1 MRCLII
7 HYASIINYL
16 KNKKKYSCE
25 LNKNTKFIF
34 LLKFL
39 VSIKSCII
47 NYKLHSPLD
56 YNLLMFLKHRE
67 GKIMKNL
74 KRIVSVLFSAILLFS
89 ATTTSSVAIEKLHF
103 VIGGGAGGGWDG
115 TARGTGEAL
124 TKAGFLQSASFEN
137 MSGGGG
143 GKALAFMINNK
154 PANTV
159 LVQSTPLVLRSITRH
174 KGYVSGSGTLSYKD
188 VVPIAGVIGDYGAIA
203 VAKDSPYK
211 NFKDVV
217 DAYKANPSSIKMAG
231 GSVRGSMDH
240 LIGALAFQAA
250 GANPNDVAYIPYDAG
265 GKALAGLLSGETQII
280 STGLGELMGARDQVR
295 IIGITAPDRVS
306 DAPDAPTL
314 KEQGY
319 DVQFVNWR
327 GFFGPPGMS
336 NKDKKAIAKMLG
348 DVQKTPEW
356 EEVRARNAWVNIYNP
371 DKKFVKFLKTQT
383 KEMTALMKKLGVI

>member
-1 MRCLII
+1 M
-7 HYASIINYL
+7 
-16 KNKKKYSCE
+16 
-25 LNKNTKFIF
+25 
-34 LLKFL
+34 
-39 VSIKSCII
+39 KS
-47 NYKLHSPLD
+47 
-56 YNLLMFLKHRE
+56 
-67 GKIMKNL
+67 IMK
-74 KRIVSVLFSAILLFS
+74 IISVFFSALLLL
-89 ATTTSSVAIEKLHF
+89 SSTNSFAIDKLHF

-124 TKAGFLQSASFEN
+124 TKAGMLQSASFEN

-143 GKALAFMINNK
+143 GKALAYMINTK
-154 PANTV
+154 PANTI

-174 KGYVSGSGTLSYKD
+174 EGYVTGGGSGVLSYKD

-203 VAKDSPYK
+203 VAKNSPFK

-217 DAYKANPSSIKMAG
+217 DAYKKDPSSVKMAG

-240 LIGALAFQAA
+240 LIGALAFQEA
-250 GANPNDVAYIPYDAG
+250 GADPNKVIYVPYDAG

-280 STGLGELMGARDQVR
+280 STGLGELMGARDQVT

-306 DAPDAPTL
+306 DAPDVPTL

-336 NKDKKAIAKMLG
+336 SSMKNKIAKMLG

-356 EEVRARNAWVNIYNP
+356 EAVRKRNAWVNIYNP
-371 DKKFVKFLKTQT
+371 GDKFVKFLEKQT
-383 KEMTALMKKLGVI
+383 IEMTALMKKLGVI

>member
-1 MRCLII
+1 MTNI
-7 HYASIINYL
+7 
-16 KNKKKYSCE
+16 KK
-25 LNKNTKFIF
+25 
-34 LLKFL
+34 
-39 VSIKSCII
+39 
-47 NYKLHSPLD
+47 
-56 YNLLMFLKHRE
+56 
-67 GKIMKNL
+67 
-74 KRIVSVLFSAILLFS
+74 IVSVLFSAILLFS
-89 ATTTSSVAIEKLHF
+89 ATATNSIAMDKIHF

-124 TKAGFLQSASFEN
+124 TKSGMLKSASFEN

-143 GKALAFMINNK
+143 GKALAYMINTQPK
-154 PANTV
+154 NTV

-174 KGYVSGSGTLSYKD
+174 EGYVTGSGVLSYKD
-188 VVPIAGVIGDYGAIA
+188 VTPIAGVIGDYGAIA
-203 VAKDSPYK
+203 VAKNSPYK

-217 DAYKANPSSIKMAG
+217 DAYKKNPSSIKMAG

-295 IIGITAPDRVS
+295 IIGITAPSRVA

-327 GFFGPPGMS
+327 GFFGPPNMS
-336 NKDKKAIAKMLG
+336 NKDKKALSTMLG
-348 DVQKTPEW
+348 KVMKTPEW
-356 EEVRARNAWVNIYNP
+356 EAVRKRNAWVNIYNS
-371 DKKFVKFLKTQT
+371 DKDFVKFLDAQT
-383 KEMTALMKKLGVI
+383 VEMTALMKKLGVI

>member
-1 MRCLII
+1 MF
-7 HYASIINYL
+7 NPE
-16 KNKKKYSCE
+16 NK
-25 LNKNTKFIF
+25 
-34 LLKFL
+34 
-39 VSIKSCII
+39 
-47 NYKLHSPLD
+47 
-56 YNLLMFLKHRE
+56 YNNER
-67 GKIMKNL
+67 KIMKL
-74 KRIVSVLFSAILLFS
+74 IKSFFSVLFSAALLLS
-89 ATTTSSVAIEKLHF
+89 TTTVNSIAIEKLHF

-124 TKAGFLQSASFEN
+124 TKAGMLQSASFEN

-143 GKALAFMINNK
+143 GKALAYMINTK
-154 PANTV
+154 PANTI

-174 KGYVSGSGTLSYKD
+174 EGYVTGGGSGVLSYKD

-203 VAKDSPYK
+203 VAKDSPFQ

-217 DAYKANPSSIKMAG
+217 AAYKKDPSSVKMAG

-240 LIGALAFQAA
+240 LIGALAFQEA
-250 GANPNDVAYIPYDAG
+250 GADPNKVIYVPYDAG

-295 IIGITAPDRVS
+295 IVGITAPSRVS
-306 DAPDAPTL
+306 DAPDVPTL

-356 EEVRARNAWVNIYNP
+356 EAVRKRNAWVNIYNP
-371 DKKFVKFLKTQT
+371 DKKFVKFLQTQT

>member
-1 MRCLII
+1 M
-7 HYASIINYL
+7 
-16 KNKKKYSCE
+16 
-25 LNKNTKFIF
+25 
-34 LLKFL
+34 
-39 VSIKSCII
+39 KS
-47 NYKLHSPLD
+47 
-56 YNLLMFLKHRE
+56 
-67 GKIMKNL
+67 IMK
-74 KRIVSVLFSAILLFS
+74 IISVLFSALLLL
-89 ATTTSSVAIEKLHF
+89 SSTHSFAIDKLHF

-124 TKAGFLQSASFEN
+124 TKAGMLQSASFEN

-143 GKALAFMINNK
+143 GKALAYMINTK
-154 PANTV
+154 PANTI

-174 KGYVSGSGTLSYKD
+174 EGYVTGGGSGVLSYKD

-203 VAKDSPYK
+203 VAKNSPFK

-217 DAYKANPSSIKMAG
+217 DAYKKDPSSVKMAG

-240 LIGALAFQAA
+240 LIGALAFQEA
-250 GANPNDVAYIPYDAG
+250 GADPNKVIYVPYDAG

-280 STGLGELMGARDQVR
+280 STGLGELMGARDQVT

-306 DAPDAPTL
+306 DAPDVPTL

-356 EEVRARNAWVNIYNP
+356 EAVRARNAWVNIYNP
-371 DKKFVKFLKTQT
+371 DKKFVKFLEKQT
-383 KEMTALMKKLGVI
+383 KEMTDLMKKLGVI

>member
-1 MRCLII
+1 
-7 HYASIINYL
+7 
-16 KNKKKYSCE
+16 
-25 LNKNTKFIF
+25 
-34 LLKFL
+34 
-39 VSIKSCII
+39 
-47 NYKLHSPLD
+47 
-56 YNLLMFLKHRE
+56 
-67 GKIMKNL
+67 MKNI
-74 KRIVSVLFSAILLFS
+74 KRLFSVLFSAILLFS
-89 ATTTSSVAIEKLHF
+89 ATTTSSFAIDKLHF

-124 TKAGFLQSASFEN
+124 IKSGMLKSASFEN

-143 GKALAFMINNK
+143 GKALAFMINTK
-154 PANTV
+154 PANTI

-174 KGYVSGSGTLSYKD
+174 KGYVTDGGSGVLSYKN

-203 VAKDSPYK
+203 VAKDSPFK

-217 DAYKANPSSIKMAG
+217 DAYNKDPKSVKMAG

-240 LIGALAFQAA
+240 LIGALAFQVA
-250 GANPNDVAYIPYDAG
+250 GANPNNVIYVPYDAG
-265 GKALAGLLSGETQII
+265 GKALAGLLSGETQMI

-295 IIGITAPDRVS
+295 IIGITAPERVA

-336 NKDKKAIAKMLG
+336 SSMKNEIAKMLG

-356 EEVRARNAWVNIYNP
+356 EAVRKRNAWVNIYNP
-371 DKKFVKFLKTQT
+371 GDKFISFLENQT
-383 KEMTALMKKLGVI
+383 VEMTALMKKLGVI

>member
-1 MRCLII
+1 MKL
-7 HYASIINYL
+7 
-16 KNKKKYSCE
+16 
-25 LNKNTKFIF
+25 
-34 LLKFL
+34 
-39 VSIKSCII
+39 IKS
-47 NYKLHSPLD
+47 
-56 YNLLMFLKHRE
+56 FF
-67 GKIMKNL
+67 
-74 KRIVSVLFSAILLFS
+74 SVLFSAALLLS
-89 ATTTSSVAIEKLHF
+89 TTTVNSIAIEKLHF

-124 TKAGFLQSASFEN
+124 TKAGMLKSASFEN

-143 GKALAFMINNK
+143 GKALAYMINNK
-154 PANTV
+154 PAGTI

-174 KGYVSGSGTLSYKD
+174 EGYVTGGGSGVLSYKD

-203 VAKDSPYK
+203 VAKDSPFK

-217 DAYKANPSSIKMAG
+217 EAYKKNPKSVKMAG

-240 LIGALAFQAA
+240 LIGALAFQEA
-250 GANPNDVAYIPYDAG
+250 GANPNDVIYVPYDAG

-295 IIGITAPDRVS
+295 IIGITAPKRVS

-336 NKDKKAIAKMLG
+336 NADKKKIAKMLG

-356 EEVRARNAWVNIYNP
+356 ETVRARNAWVNIYNP
-371 DKKFVKFLKTQT
+371 DKKFVSFLEKQT

>member
-1 MRCLII
+1 
-7 HYASIINYL
+7 
-16 KNKKKYSCE
+16 
-25 LNKNTKFIF
+25 
-34 LLKFL
+34 
-39 VSIKSCII
+39 
-47 NYKLHSPLD
+47 
-56 YNLLMFLKHRE
+56 
-67 GKIMKNL
+67 MKNI
-74 KRIVSVLFSAILLFS
+74 KKIVSVLFSAIILFS
-89 ATTTSSVAIEKLHF
+89 ATATNSIAMEKIHF

-124 TKAGFLQSASFEN
+124 TKSGMLKSASFEN

-143 GKALAFMINNK
+143 GKALAFMINTQPK
-154 PANTV
+154 NTI

-174 KGYVSGSGTLSYKD
+174 EGYVTGSGVLSYKD
-188 VVPIAGVIGDYGAIA
+188 VTPIAGVIGDYGAIA

-217 DAYKANPSSIKMAG
+217 DAYKKNPSSIKMAG

-295 IIGITAPDRVS
+295 IIGITAPSRIA

-327 GFFGPPGMS
+327 GFFGPPNMS
-336 NKDKKAIAKMLG
+336 NKDKKALSAMLG
-348 DVQKTPEW
+348 KVMKTPEW
-356 EEVRARNAWVNIYNP
+356 EAVRKRNAWVNIYNS
-371 DKKFVKFLKTQT
+371 DKDFVKFLDAQT
-383 KEMTALMKKLGVI
+383 VEMTALMKKLGVI

>member
-1 MRCLII
+1 
-7 HYASIINYL
+7 
-16 KNKKKYSCE
+16 
-25 LNKNTKFIF
+25 
-34 LLKFL
+34 
-39 VSIKSCII
+39 
-47 NYKLHSPLD
+47 
-56 YNLLMFLKHRE
+56 
-67 GKIMKNL
+67 MKNIKKL
-74 KRIVSVLFSAILLFS
+74 VSVLFSAILLFS
-89 ATTTSSVAIEKLHF
+89 ATATNSIAMEKIHF

-124 TKAGFLQSASFEN
+124 TKSGMLKSASFEN

-143 GKALAFMINNK
+143 GKALAFMINTQPK
-154 PANTV
+154 NTV

-174 KGYVSGSGTLSYKD
+174 EGYVTGSGVLSYKD
-188 VVPIAGVIGDYGAIA
+188 VTPIAGVIGDYGAIA

-217 DAYKANPSSIKMAG
+217 DAYKKNPSSIKMAG

-295 IIGITAPDRVS
+295 IIGITAPSRIA

-327 GFFGPPGMS
+327 GFFGPPNMS
-336 NKDKKAIAKMLG
+336 NKDKKALSTMLG
-348 DVQKTPEW
+348 KVMETPEW
-356 EEVRARNAWVNIYNP
+356 EAVRKRNAWVNIYNP
-371 DKKFVKFLKTQT
+371 DKDFVKFLDAQT
-383 KEMTALMKKLGVI
+383 VEMTALMKKLGVI

>member
-1 MRCLII
+1 MTNI
-7 HYASIINYL
+7 
-16 KNKKKYSCE
+16 KK
-25 LNKNTKFIF
+25 
-34 LLKFL
+34 
-39 VSIKSCII
+39 
-47 NYKLHSPLD
+47 
-56 YNLLMFLKHRE
+56 
-67 GKIMKNL
+67 
-74 KRIVSVLFSAILLFS
+74 IVSVLFSAILLFS
-89 ATTTSSVAIEKLHF
+89 ATATNSIAMDKIHF

-124 TKAGFLQSASFEN
+124 TKSGMLKSASFEN

-143 GKALAFMINNK
+143 GKALAFMINTQPK
-154 PANTV
+154 NTV

-174 KGYVSGSGTLSYKD
+174 KGYVSGSGVLSYKD
-188 VVPIAGVIGDYGAIA
+188 VTPIAGVIGDYGAIA
-203 VAKDSPYK
+203 VAKNSPYM

-217 DAYKANPSSIKMAG
+217 DAYKKDPKSIKMAG

-295 IIGITAPDRVS
+295 IIGITAPSRVA

-327 GFFGPPGMS
+327 GFFGPPNMS
-336 NKDKKAIAKMLG
+336 NKDKQALSTMLG
-348 DVQKTPEW
+348 KVMKTPEW
-356 EEVRARNAWVNIYNP
+356 EAVRKRNAWVNIYNS
-371 DKKFVKFLKTQT
+371 DKDFVKFLEKQT
-383 KEMTALMKKLGVI
+383 VEMTALMKKLGVI

>member
-1 MRCLII
+1 
-7 HYASIINYL
+7 
-16 KNKKKYSCE
+16 
-25 LNKNTKFIF
+25 
-34 LLKFL
+34 
-39 VSIKSCII
+39 
-47 NYKLHSPLD
+47 
-56 YNLLMFLKHRE
+56 
-67 GKIMKNL
+67 MKNIKKL
-74 KRIVSVLFSAILLFS
+74 FSVLFSVILLFS
-89 ATTTSSVAIEKLHF
+89 ATATNSIAMDKIHF

-124 TKAGFLQSASFEN
+124 TKSGMLKSASFEN

-143 GKALAFMINNK
+143 GKALAFMINTK
-154 PANTV
+154 PKNTI

-174 KGYVSGSGTLSYKD
+174 EGYVTGSGVLSYKD
-188 VVPIAGVIGDYGAIA
+188 VTPIAGVIGDYGAIA
-203 VAKDSPYK
+203 VAKNSPYK

-217 DAYKANPSSIKMAG
+217 DAYKKNPSSIKMAG

-295 IIGITAPDRVS
+295 IIGITAPSRIA

-327 GFFGPPGMS
+327 GFFGPPNMS
-336 NKDKKAIAKMLG
+336 NKDKKALSTMLG
-348 DVQKTPEW
+348 KVMETPEW
-356 EEVRARNAWVNIYNP
+356 EAVRKRNAWVNIYNS
-371 DKKFVKFLKTQT
+371 DKDFVKFLDAQT
-383 KEMTALMKKLGVI
+383 VEMTALMKKLGVI

>member
-1 MRCLII
+1 
-7 HYASIINYL
+7 
-16 KNKKKYSCE
+16 
-25 LNKNTKFIF
+25 
-34 LLKFL
+34 
-39 VSIKSCII
+39 
-47 NYKLHSPLD
+47 
-56 YNLLMFLKHRE
+56 
-67 GKIMKNL
+67 MKNI
-74 KRIVSVLFSAILLFS
+74 KRLFSSLFSAILLFL
-89 ATTTSSVAIEKLHF
+89 ATTTSSFAIDKLHF

-124 TKAGFLQSASFEN
+124 TKAGFLKSASFEN

-143 GKALAFMINNK
+143 GKALAFMINTK
-154 PANTV
+154 PADTI

-174 KGYVSGSGTLSYKD
+174 KGYVAGDGVLSYKN

-203 VAKDSPYK
+203 VAKDSPFK

-217 DAYKANPSSIKMAG
+217 DAYNKDPSSVKMAG

-240 LIGALAFQAA
+240 LIGALAFQVA
-250 GANPNDVAYIPYDAG
+250 GANPNNVIYVPYDAG
-265 GKALAGLLSGETQII
+265 GKALAGLLSGETQMI

-295 IIGITAPDRVS
+295 IIGITAPERVA

-336 NKDKKAIAKMLG
+336 SSMKNEVAKMLG

-356 EEVRARNAWVNIYNP
+356 EAVRKRNAWVNIYNP
-371 DKKFVKFLKTQT
+371 DRKFVSFLKKQT
-383 KEMTALMKKLGVI
+383 KEMTNLMKELGVI

>member
-1 MRCLII
+1 
-7 HYASIINYL
+7 
-16 KNKKKYSCE
+16 
-25 LNKNTKFIF
+25 
-34 LLKFL
+34 
-39 VSIKSCII
+39 
-47 NYKLHSPLD
+47 
-56 YNLLMFLKHRE
+56 
-67 GKIMKNL
+67 MKNIKKL
-74 KRIVSVLFSAILLFS
+74 VSVLFSVILLFS
-89 ATTTSSVAIEKLHF
+89 ATATNSIAMDKIHF

-124 TKAGFLQSASFEN
+124 TKSGMLKSASFEN

-143 GKALAFMINNK
+143 GKALAFMINTQPK
-154 PANTV
+154 NTV

-174 KGYVSGSGTLSYKD
+174 KGYVSGSGVLSYKD
-188 VVPIAGVIGDYGAIA
+188 VTPIAGVIGDYGAIA
-203 VAKDSPYK
+203 VAKNSPYM

-217 DAYKANPSSIKMAG
+217 DAYKKDPKSIKMAG

-295 IIGITAPDRVS
+295 IIGITAPSRVA

-327 GFFGPPGMS
+327 GFFGPPNMS
-336 NKDKKAIAKMLG
+336 NKDKQVLSTMLG
-348 DVQKTPEW
+348 KVMKTPEW
-356 EEVRARNAWVNIYNP
+356 EAVRKRNAWVNIYNS
-371 DKKFVKFLKTQT
+371 DKDFVKFLEKQT
-383 KEMTALMKKLGVI
+383 VEMTALMKKLGVI

>member
-1 MRCLII
+1 
-7 HYASIINYL
+7 
-16 KNKKKYSCE
+16 
-25 LNKNTKFIF
+25 
-34 LLKFL
+34 
-39 VSIKSCII
+39 
-47 NYKLHSPLD
+47 
-56 YNLLMFLKHRE
+56 
-67 GKIMKNL
+67 MKNIKKL
-74 KRIVSVLFSAILLFS
+74 ASVLFSAILLLS
-89 ATTTSSVAIEKLHF
+89 ATATNSIAMEKIHF

-124 TKAGFLQSASFEN
+124 TKSGMLKSASFEN

-143 GKALAFMINNK
+143 GKALAFMINTQPK
-154 PANTV
+154 NTV

-174 KGYVSGSGTLSYKD
+174 EGYVTGSGVLSYKD
-188 VVPIAGVIGDYGAIA
+188 VTPIAGVIGDYGAIA
-203 VAKDSPYK
+203 VAKNSPYK

-217 DAYKANPSSIKMAG
+217 DAYKKNPSSIKMAG

-295 IIGITAPDRVS
+295 IIGITAPSRIA

-327 GFFGPPGMS
+327 GFFGPPNMS
-336 NKDKKAIAKMLG
+336 NKDKKALSTMLG
-348 DVQKTPEW
+348 KVMETPEW
-356 EEVRARNAWVNIYNP
+356 EAVRKRNAWVNIYNS
-371 DKKFVKFLKTQT
+371 DKDFVKFLDAQT
-383 KEMTALMKKLGVI
+383 VEMTALMKKLGVI

>member
-1 MRCLII
+1 M
-7 HYASIINYL
+7 
-16 KNKKKYSCE
+16 K
-25 LNKNTKFIF
+25 
-34 LLKFL
+34 
-39 VSIKSCII
+39 SIKNII
-47 NYKLHSPLD
+47 
-56 YNLLMFLKHRE
+56 
-67 GKIMKNL
+67 
-74 KRIVSVLFSAILLFS
+74 SVLFTSIFLFS
-89 ATTTSSVAIEKLHF
+89 VTTTSSIAIDKIHF

-124 TKAGFLQSASFEN
+124 TKAGFLKSASFEN

-143 GKALAFMINNK
+143 GKALAYMINTK
-154 PANTV
+154 PENTV

-217 DAYKANPSSIKMAG
+217 DAYNADPSSIKMAG

-250 GANPNDVAYIPYDAG
+250 GANPNNVVYIPYDAG
-265 GKALAGLLSGETQII
+265 GKTLAGLLSGETQII

-295 IIGITAPDRVS
+295 IIGITAPSRVA

-327 GFFGPPGMS
+327 GFFGPPNMS
-336 NKDKKAIAKMLG
+336 NKDKKALSKMLG
-348 DVQKTPEW
+348 KVMKTPEW
-356 EEVRARNAWVNIYNP
+356 EAVRKRNAWVNIYNS
-371 DKKFVKFLKTQT
+371 DKDFVKFLEKQT
-383 KEMTALMKKLGVI
+383 VEMTALMKKLGVI

>member
-1 MRCLII
+1 
-7 HYASIINYL
+7 
-16 KNKKKYSCE
+16 
-25 LNKNTKFIF
+25 
-34 LLKFL
+34 
-39 VSIKSCII
+39 
-47 NYKLHSPLD
+47 
-56 YNLLMFLKHRE
+56 
-67 GKIMKNL
+67 MKNIKKL
-74 KRIVSVLFSAILLFS
+74 VSVLFSAILLFS
-89 ATTTSSVAIEKLHF
+89 ATATNSIAMEKIHF

-124 TKAGFLQSASFEN
+124 TKAGFLKSASFEN

-143 GKALAFMINNK
+143 GKALAFMINTQPK
-154 PANTV
+154 NTV

-174 KGYVSGSGTLSYKD
+174 EGYVTGSGVLSYKD
-188 VVPIAGVIGDYGAIA
+188 VTPIAGVIGDYGAIA
-203 VAKDSPYK
+203 VAKNSPYK

-217 DAYKANPSSIKMAG
+217 DAYKKNPSSIKMAG

-295 IIGITAPDRVS
+295 IIGITAPSRIA

-327 GFFGPPGMS
+327 GFFGPPNMS
-336 NKDKKAIAKMLG
+336 NKDKKALSTMLG
-348 DVQKTPEW
+348 KVMETPEW
-356 EEVRARNAWVNIYNP
+356 EAVRKRNAWVNIYNS
-371 DKKFVKFLKTQT
+371 DKDFVKFLDAQT
-383 KEMTALMKKLGVI
+383 VEMTALMKKLGVI

>member
-1 MRCLII
+1 MKLFKSLI
-7 HYASIINYL
+7 
-16 KNKKKYSCE
+16 
-25 LNKNTKFIF
+25 
-34 LLKFL
+34 
-39 VSIKSCII
+39 
-47 NYKLHSPLD
+47 
-56 YNLLMFLKHRE
+56 
-67 GKIMKNL
+67 
-74 KRIVSVLFSAILLFS
+74 SVLFSAILLFS
-89 ATTTSSVAIEKLHF
+89 ATNSFAIDKLHF

-124 TKAGFLQSASFEN
+124 TKAGFLKSASFEN

-143 GKALAFMINNK
+143 GKALAFMINTK
-154 PANTV
+154 PANTI

-174 KGYVSGSGTLSYKD
+174 KGYVTDGGSGILSYKN

-203 VAKDSPYK
+203 VAKDSPFK

-217 DAYKANPSSIKMAG
+217 DAYNKDPSSVKMAG

-240 LIGALAFQAA
+240 LIGALAFQVA
-250 GANPNDVAYIPYDAG
+250 GANPNNVIYVPYDAG
-265 GKALAGLLSGETQII
+265 GKALAGLLSGETQMI

-295 IIGITAPDRVS
+295 IIGITAPERVA

-336 NKDKKAIAKMLG
+336 SSMKDEIAKMLG

-356 EEVRARNAWVNIYNP
+356 EAVRKRNAWVNIYNP
-371 DKKFVKFLKTQT
+371 GDKFISFLENQT
-383 KEMTALMKKLGVI
+383 VEMTALMKKLGVI